1 MKRMK
6 RFLGLLLCGILT
18 LSCLVSCGESKII
31 KAVSEEI
38 DNYVHYTLN
47 NFTEEGYD
55 TSADILEK
63 IYKDSSIRFEYIII
77 KDNTASLTVTI
88 KNKNFN
94 TILNRGSDLAMSR
107 INLVTPFET
116 LMNNAMWEVY
126 DKEEPEEREVE
137 ITLTKLDDT
146 WIIDPESVS
155 NVTYLITGIRY

>member
-107 INLVTPFET
+107 VNLVTPYET

-137 ITLTKLDDT
+137 LELFRVNNKWKLEAYSYD
-146 WIIDPESVS
+146 ELL
-155 NVTYLITGIRY
+155 YLVTGIRS

>member
-18 LSCLVSCGESKII
+18 LGCLVSCEESKII

-38 DNYVHYTLN
+38 DNYVQNTLN
-47 NFTEEGYD
+47 NFIEEGYD
-55 TSADILEK
+55 ASADILAK
-63 IYKDSSIRFEYIII
+63 IYKDSTILYKDIKIEDNIATIIVEV
-77 KDNTASLTVTI
+77 KS
-88 KNKNFN
+88 KNFN

-137 ITLTKLDDT
+137 LELFRVNDKWQLEAYSYD
-146 WIIDPESVS
+146 ELV
-155 NVTYLITGIRY
+155 YLVTGIRD

>member
-38 DNYVHYTLN
+38 DNYVQNTLN

-55 TSADILEK
+55 ASADILAK

-94 TILNRGSDLAMSR
+94 TIIDRGSDLATSR
-107 INLVTPFET
+107 ANSATPFDT
-116 LMNNAMWEVY
+116 LMNIAMWEVY

-137 ITLTKLDDT
+137 LELFRVGDEWKLEAYSYD
-146 WIIDPESVS
+146 ELV
-155 NVTYLITGIRY
+155 YLVTGIRD

>member
-1 MKRMK
+1 MK

-38 DNYVHYTLN
+38 DNYVQNTLN

-55 TSADILEK
+55 TSADILAK
-63 IYKDSSIRFEYIII
+63 IYKDSTILYEDI
-77 KDNTASLTVTI
+77 KIEDNTASVVVTM

-107 INLVTPFET
+107 INLVTPLET

-126 DKEEPEEREVE
+126 DKEEPEKREVE
-137 ITLTKLDDT
+137 LELFKIGDEWKL
-146 WIIDPESVS
+146 ESYSYDELV
-155 NVTYLITGIRY
+155 YLVTGIRD

>member
-18 LSCLVSCGESKII
+18 LGCLVSCGESKII

-55 TSADILEK
+55 TLADILEK

-88 KNKNFN
+88 KDKNFN
-94 TILNRGSDLAMSR
+94 TIIDRGSDLATSR
-107 INLVTPFET
+107 TNSATPFDT
-116 LMNNAMWEVY
+116 LMNIAMWEVY

-137 ITLTKLDDT
+137 LELFRVGDEWKL
-146 WIIDPESVS
+146 ESYSYDELVDL
-155 NVTYLITGIRY
+155 VTGIRD

>member
-38 DNYVHYTLN
+38 DNYVQNTLN

-55 TSADILEK
+55 ASADILAK
-63 IYKDSSIRFEYIII
+63 IYKDSTILYKDI
-77 KDNTASLTVTI
+77 KIEDNIATVI
-88 KNKNFN
+88 VEVKSKNFN

-107 INLVTPFET
+107 INLVTPLET

-137 ITLTKLDDT
+137 LELFRVGDEWKL
-146 WIIDPESVS
+146 ESYSYDELV
-155 NVTYLITGIRY
+155 YLVTGIRD

>member
-38 DNYVHYTLN
+38 DNYVQNTLN
-47 NFTEEGYD
+47 SFTEEGYN

-126 DKEEPEEREVE
+126 DKEEPEKREVE
-137 ITLTKLDDT
+137 LKLSKIGDE
-146 WIIDPESVS
+146 WKLESYSYDELV
-155 NVTYLITGIRY
+155 YLVTGIRD